1 MTEYSLVKSVIGRTK
16 NTILGNVTDD
26 SGLL

>member
-1 MTEYSLVKSVIGRTK
+1 LVESVIGRTK